1 MTEAT
6 TDTMLARARQSIAVG
21 SKSFAMASRLLP
33 GGLHD
38 DCVMLYAWCRHA
50 DDLIDGQQA
59 GFAAG
64 RPPDP
69 AARLAVLRDLTHR
82 ALRGQPSAPV
92 YAGLARV
99 VAARAIPHRHVDE
112 LLDGFAMDVG
122 DRLYHDL
129 NDTLDYCY
137 HVAGVVG
144 VMMARIMDVRDDAV
158 LDRASDLGL
167 AFQLTNIARDVIDD
181 ARIGRSY
188 LPGDWLAAEGIGRID
203 PDDLGQRAALHRVAL
218 RLLDEAERYYR
229 SADAGI
235 AVLPRRPALAIA
247 AARNIYRQIGVK
259 LRRIGPSAWDGRL
272 STTRAEKLRLAGRAM
287 GTTILY
293 PRRRALQ
300 ADRAGLYR
308 RPG

>member
-1 MTEAT
+1 MTDAT
-6 TDTMLARARQSIAVG
+6 LTQARQSIAVG
-21 SKSFAMASRLLP
+21 SKSFALASRFLP
-33 GGLHD
+33 AGLHD

-50 DDLIDGQQA
+50 DDLIDGQAA
-59 GFAAG
+59 GFAADA
-64 RPPDP
+64 PADAPHDP
-69 AARLAVLRDLTHR
+69 AARLAELRDRTHR

-112 LLDGFAMDVG
+112 LLDGFAMDVDG
-122 DRLYHDL
+122 RVYRTLG
-129 NDTLDYCY
+129 DTLDYGY

-144 VMMARIMDVRDDAV
+144 VMMARIMGVRDEAT

-188 LPGDWLAAEGIGRID
+188 LPRDLLAAQGIDRID
-203 PDDLGQRAALHRVAL
+203 PDDPGQRAGLHRVAL
-218 RLLDEAERYYR
+218 RLLDEAEIYYR

-235 AVLPRRPALAIA
+235 AALPRRPALAIA

-259 LRRIGPSAWDGRL
+259 LRRIGPAAWDGRL
-272 STTRAEKLRLAGRAM
+272 STTRGEKLRLAGRAM
-287 GTTILY
+287 GATILN
-293 PRRRALQ
+293 PRRRVPVV
-300 ADRAGLYR
+300 DRAGLYR
-308 RPG
+308 RPV